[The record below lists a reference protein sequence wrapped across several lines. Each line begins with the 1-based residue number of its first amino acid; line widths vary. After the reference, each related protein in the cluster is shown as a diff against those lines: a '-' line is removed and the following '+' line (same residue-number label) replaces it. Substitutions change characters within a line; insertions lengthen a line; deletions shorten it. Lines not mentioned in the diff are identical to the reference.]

1 MVNDKVN
8 GMANVMVNPSTGRA
22 SGKDASP
29 WGPNI
34 RACLLHNVV
43 FCRVASLRGDRR
55 SEDMPEGT
63 PRV

>member
-34 RACLLHNVV
+34 RACLLHNIV
-43 FCRVASLRGDRR
+43 FQAVQKVSGNH
-55 SEDMPEGT
+55 STEGK
-63 PRV
+63 